1 LETVSTAED
10 RDAVGLML
18 DADRDGLDIT
28 AVVAP
33 LYAEPGAT
41 AVPHA
46 VSRKVPDT
54 ADAASTRYRMRL
66 SLA

>member
-1 LETVSTAED
+1 
-10 RDAVGLML
+10 ML